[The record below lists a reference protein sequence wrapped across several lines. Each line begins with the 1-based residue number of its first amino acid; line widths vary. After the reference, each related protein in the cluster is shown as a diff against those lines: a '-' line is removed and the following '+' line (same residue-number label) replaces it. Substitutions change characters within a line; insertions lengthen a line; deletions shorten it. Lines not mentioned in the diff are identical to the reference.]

1 MNTTSKSQKN
11 ALVLGGSLGGLL
23 AARVL
28 SNHFEQVTILE
39 KDPVHRVPES
49 RKGQPQTQHL
59 HGLLPAG
66 LRVLNHYFPN
76 IEDDMSANGANV
88 MDFAETMNWFSYG
101 GFKKRFKIGI
111 NAVTVSRP
119 MLEHLVRERVLA
131 LPNVRLQD
139 NTVVKKLLISPD
151 HQQVLGV
158 ETEGKTNGQTQQLR
172 ADLVIDATGRGS
184 KTPQ

>member
-1 MNTTSKSQKN
+1 MNNTSQLPKN

-28 SNHFEQVTILE
+28 SNYFDQVTILD
-39 KDPVHRVPES
+39 KDAVHRVPES

-76 IEDDMSANGANV
+76 IEHDMVANGANV

-101 GFKKRFKIGI
+101 GFKKRFTFGI

-119 MLEHLVRERVLA
+119 MLEHIVRERVLA
-131 LPNVRLQD
+131 LPNVNLQD
-139 NTVVKKLLISPD
+139 NTTVNKLLVSPD
-151 HQQVLGV
+151 HRQVLGAEV
-158 ETEGKTNGQTQQLR
+158 STKTDGQTQEIL
-172 ADLVIDATGRGS
+172 ADLGTRLKNA
-184 KTPQ
+184 PMA